1 MPWPGPG
8 RLAHGGAGMAPRILA
23 LLALLALPVGMATA
37 AVTVAR

>member
-1 MPWPGPG
+1 
-8 RLAHGGAGMAPRILA
+8 MAPRILA